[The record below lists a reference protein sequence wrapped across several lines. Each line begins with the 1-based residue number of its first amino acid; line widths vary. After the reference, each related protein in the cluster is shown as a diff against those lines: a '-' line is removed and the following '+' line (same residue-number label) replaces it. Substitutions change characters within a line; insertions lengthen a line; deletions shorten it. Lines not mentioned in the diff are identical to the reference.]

1 MNILFLSRAFPPTIG
16 GIEKQNAEVAEFLG
30 KKTELTLIA
39 NRKGKSFLPLFLP
52 WAMLQI
58 LVKASRHDVLL
69 LGDGVL
75 APLGAIAK
83 FLFPRL
89 TVVSIV
95 HGLDLTFAKK
105 SGFMAKLYASINLP
119 SLRKLDGVIC
129 VSQDTKKIALSVG
142 IKEERAFVI
151 PNGIDPDF
159 FTGSYT
165 REELATFL
173 GRDLSETRVILRLGR
188 FVKHKGVEWFI
199 RNVMP
204 KLRDDVI
211 LVAAGGVAKGTH
223 PGDHN
228 IFPLCE
234 EAIKELGLEKRVLL
248 YPNLAWDKVRLLLST
263 ADIAVSPNIPVPGS
277 MEGFGISVLEASLN
291 RLPIVVSR
299 LEGLQEAVTD
309 GENGLFAEPE
319 NTEDYVAKIHW
330 LLEDDVRRQ
339 AFGERARAYTIDH
352 FHWNT
357 ISDRYLETLQKIN
370 KSI

>member
-1 MNILFLSRAFPPTIG
+1 MRALFVSRAFPPTIG

-159 FTGSYT
+159 ITGSYT
-165 REELATFL
+165 REELATFH
-173 GRDLSETRVILRLGR
+173 G
-188 FVKHKGVEWFI
+188 
-199 RNVMP
+199 
-204 KLRDDVI
+204 
-211 LVAAGGVAKGTH
+211 
-223 PGDHN
+223 
-228 IFPLCE
+228 
-234 EAIKELGLEKRVLL
+234 
-248 YPNLAWDKVRLLLST
+248 
-263 ADIAVSPNIPVPGS
+263 
-277 MEGFGISVLEASLN
+277 
-291 RLPIVVSR
+291 
-299 LEGLQEAVTD
+299 
-309 GENGLFAEPE
+309 
-319 NTEDYVAKIHW
+319 
-330 LLEDDVRRQ
+330 
-339 AFGERARAYTIDH
+339 
-352 FHWNT
+352 
-357 ISDRYLETLQKIN
+357 
-370 KSI
+370 

>member
-1 MNILFLSRAFPPTIG
+1 MRVLFVSRAFPPTIG

-39 NRKGKSFLPLFLP
+39 NKRGKSWLPFFLP
-52 WAMLQI
+52 WATLKMLI
-58 LVKASRHDVLL
+58 VAHRTDVIL

-75 APLGAIAK
+75 APLGAFTKI
-83 FLFPRL
+83 FFPRVK
-89 TVVSIV
+89 VVSIV
-95 HGLDLTFAKK
+95 HGLDVTFAKK
-105 SGFMAKLYASINLP
+105 KGFMAKVYASINLP

-129 VSQDTKKIALSVG
+129 VSRDTKATALSVG
-142 IKEERAFVI
+142 IKEEKAFVI

-159 FTGSYT
+159 FAGIYT
-165 REELATFL
+165 REELAAFL
-173 GRDLSETRVILRLGR
+173 ERDLSQTKVILRLGR

-204 KLRDDVI
+204 KLPEDVI
-211 LVAAGGVAKGTH
+211 LVAAGGVAKGAH

-234 EAIKELGLEKRVLL
+234 EAIKELGLEKQVLL
-248 YPNLAWDKVRLLLST
+248 YPNLAWDKVKLLLNT
-263 ADIAVSPNIPVPGS
+263 ADLAVSPNISVPGS

-291 RLPIVVSR
+291 RLPIVVSK

-319 NTEDYVAKIHW
+319 NADDYVAKIHW
-330 LLEDDVRRQ
+330 LLEDDARRK
-339 AFGERARAYTIDH
+339 AFGENARTYTIEH
-352 FHWNT
+352 FHWDA
-357 ISDRYLETLQKIN
+357 ISDRYLETLQKI
-370 KSI
+370 KTL